1 MLIIMII
8 IIIMIMIIHILLLLL
23 LIIIII
29 VVRFASGG
37 TAMFDSRM
45 CEFFACGGVAIHGSP
60 NK

>member
-8 IIIMIMIIHILLLLL
+8 IIIMIMIIHILLL